1 MLNALT
7 PRRRAARV
15 ALIIGALM
23 VVMLAIWLVASGRFF
38 GPSSTRGVSRELL
51 PSATNADAK
60 AATRTAQEGIENSGI
75 KAGTSAK
82 VVRTPTII
90 GNVFDAFGKPADVEV
105 CGFCVQ
111 HVEKFP
117 MGISLPPVTA
127 ANETLNAAA
136 RDLAS
141 RKIDVDR
148 ALGLYLQAKLAGDAA
163 FERAQIQEP
172 GCGQSAPTDSGKP
185 ANPPCSDN
193 LLVARQAARMAAAK
207 PLIEMA
213 LSTID
218 PNVYAT
224 AYYFCNDPQRLKQES
239 RNACSSISAAGWARI
254 DPQNLFSALL
264 VRNPGP
270 FKDGSFKMPASDP
283 VDDTAMPMAVYDA
296 RTLRLDRVMSQENV
310 KQEPL
315 YMQSAIAQYLL
326 MESVL
331 LDSKYVTSALNYCR
345 SAEVAR
351 SARSQTCDSIAET
364 IGEQGKSYM
373 DVEVAV
379 ALGKQGRLSD
389 AQMAKLA
396 AEKADFL
403 SRTERLAGGV
413 SAYSCEGMALTVE
426 YVADSFARGER
437 AIMAGESTAIAKV
450 KH

>member
-15 ALIIGALM
+15 ALIIGALI
-23 VVMLAIWLVASGRFF
+23 VVLLAIWLVASGRFF

-82 VVRTPTII
+82 VARTPTII

-105 CGFCVQ
+105 CGFGVQ

-213 LSTID
+213 LSTSD

-224 AYYFCNDPQRLKQES
+224 AYYFCNDPQRPKGEV
-239 RNACSSISAAGWARI
+239 RDACSSISAERWARI
-254 DPQNLFSALL
+254 DPQNLFPALL
-264 VRNPGP
+264 ARNPSS
-270 FKDGSFKMPASDP
+270 FKEGSSKMPASDP
-283 VDDTAMPMAVYDA
+283 VDDTAMPTALYDA
-296 RTLRLDRVMSQENV
+296 RSLRYDRVMAQANF

-315 YMQSAIAQYLL
+315 YMQNAIAQYLL
-326 MESVL
+326 MESI
-331 LDSKYVTSALNYCR
+331 TSDFRFVQSAIYYCR
-345 SAEVAR
+345 PAEVAR

-373 DVEVAV
+373 DAAVAV
-379 ALGKQGRLSD
+379 TLGKQGRLSD
-389 AQMAKLA
+389 AQMAKLE
-396 AEKADFL
+396 AEKADYF
-403 SRTERLAGGV
+403 SRMERLASGV
-413 SAYSCEGMALTVE
+413 SGYSCEGMALTVK
-426 YVADSFARGER
+426 YFADSFARGER
-437 AIMAGESTAIAKV
+437 AMMAGESKSESKAKP
-450 KH
+450 

>member
-7 PRRRAARV
+7 PRQRAARV
-15 ALIIGALM
+15 ALIIGALI
-23 VVMLAIWLVASGRFF
+23 VVLLAIWLVASGRFF

-60 AATRTAQEGIENSGI
+60 AATRTAQEGIENNGI

-82 VVRTPTII
+82 VARTPTII

-105 CGFCVQ
+105 CGFGVQ
-111 HVEKFP
+111 HVEEFP

-141 RKIDVDR
+141 SKIDVDR

-193 LLVARQAARMAAAK
+193 LRAALQAARMAAAK

-213 LSTID
+213 LSTSD

-224 AYYFCNDPQRLKQES
+224 AYYFCNDPQRPKGEV
-239 RNACSSISAAGWARI
+239 RDACSSISAERWARI
-254 DPQNLFSALL
+254 DPQNLFPALL
-264 VRNPGP
+264 ARNPSS
-270 FKDGSFKMPASDP
+270 FKEGSSKMPASDP
-283 VDDTAMPMAVYDA
+283 VDDTAMPTALYDA
-296 RTLRLDRVMSQENV
+296 RSLRYDRVMAQANF

-315 YMQSAIAQYLL
+315 YMQNAIAQYLL
-326 MESVL
+326 MESI
-331 LDSKYVTSALNYCR
+331 TSDFRFVQSAIYYCR
-345 SAEVAR
+345 PAEVAR
-351 SARSQTCDSIAET
+351 SARSQTSDSIAET

-373 DVEVAV
+373 DVAVAV

-389 AQMAKLA
+389 AQMAKLE
-396 AEKADFL
+396 AEKADYF
-403 SRTERLAGGV
+403 SRMERLASGV
-413 SAYSCEGMALTVE
+413 SGYSCEGMALTVK
-426 YVADSFARGER
+426 YFADSFARGER
-437 AIMAGESTAIAKV
+437 AMMAGESKSESKAKP
-450 KH
+450 

>member
-15 ALIIGALM
+15 ALIIGALI
-23 VVMLAIWLVASGRFF
+23 VVLLAIWLVASGRFF

-82 VVRTPTII
+82 VARTPTII

-105 CGFCVQ
+105 CGFGVQ

-172 GCGQSAPTDSGKP
+172 GCGQSAPTGSGKP

-193 LLVARQAARMAAAK
+193 LLAARQAARMAAAK

-213 LSTID
+213 LSTND

-224 AYYFCNDPQRLKQES
+224 AYYFCNDLRRPKGEGRD
-239 RNACSSISAAGWARI
+239 ACSSISAERWARI
-254 DPQNLFSALL
+254 DPQNLFPALL

-270 FKDGSFKMPASDP
+270 FKDGSYKSSASDP
-283 VDDTAMPMAVYDA
+283 IDDTALPTALYDA
-296 RTLRLDRVMSQENV
+296 RSLRYDRVMAQENF

-315 YMQSAIAQYLL
+315 YMQTAITMQLVGELAVSNIQYHSSAI
-326 MESVL
+326 
-331 LDSKYVTSALNYCR
+331 NYCR
-345 SAEVAR
+345 PDEVAR
-351 SARSQTCDSIAET
+351 QARSQICANIAET
-364 IGEQGKSYM
+364 MAQQGKSYM
-373 DVEVAV
+373 DVVFSL